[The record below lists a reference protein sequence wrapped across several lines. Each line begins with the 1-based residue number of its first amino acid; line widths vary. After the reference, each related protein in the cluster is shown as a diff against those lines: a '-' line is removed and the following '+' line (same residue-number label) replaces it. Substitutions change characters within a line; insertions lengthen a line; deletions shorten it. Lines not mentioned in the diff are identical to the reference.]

1 MRWLSGNAFR
11 GARADKTPSAERV
24 GRWGERCAAEY
35 VRRKGCAI
43 LGRRVKVGRRDEIDL
58 LLRDGD
64 TLVFAEVK
72 TRRTED
78 YGSPASFVNRGK
90 RAAQSR
96 AAIRYVKKLKQ
107 LPEFIRFDI
116 IEVIGRPEAGPPVIR
131 HIENAFPLRPPY
143 RYPG

>member
-1 MRWLSGNAFR
+1 MVRLTW
-11 GARADKTPSAERV
+11 SALWPPRRRPRTESDRT
-24 GRWGERCAAEY
+24 GRWGERCAADY
-35 VRRKGCAI
+35 VRREGCKI

-78 YGSPASFVNRGK
+78 FGAPASFVDRAK
-90 RAAQSR
+90 RASQSR
-96 AAIRYVKKLKQ
+96 AAIRIVKKIKP
-107 LPEFIRFDI
+107 LPEYIRFDI
-116 IEVIGRPEAGPPVIR
+116 IEVIGRPETGPREIR
-131 HIENAFPLRPPY
+131 HIRNAFPLHPPY